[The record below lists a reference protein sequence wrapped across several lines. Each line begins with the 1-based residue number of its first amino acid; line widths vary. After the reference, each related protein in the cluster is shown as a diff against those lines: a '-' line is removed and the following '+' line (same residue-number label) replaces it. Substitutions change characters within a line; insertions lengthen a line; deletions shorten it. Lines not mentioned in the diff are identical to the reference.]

1 MTVSPAKIAR
11 LAQVCLFVALF
22 TAVSASAQMPPV
34 RVACI
39 GNSITIG
46 YGLHNRDNA
55 YPQQLGRLLGKR
67 YDVRNFGVGG
77 RTMLKKG
84 DYPYWKE
91 KFYRE
96 ALAFKPQIVTICLGT
111 NDSKPWN
118 WKYKAE
124 FFDDYM
130 DMIRSFRHVNPRVQ
144 IFVCLPPPVFHSKF
158 GITDSIVHG
167 QVIPIIKAVRIAAG
181 TDLIDFYDNMTKDGA
196 DFFDGVHPDSAGDSI
211 MAQIVRSAIEKS
223 PSGII
228 RDFSA
233 SRYLAGRGKPA
244 TLYWTTTKGSKV
256 SINGKRVSEIDS
268 MTVDPAKSAVYTL
281 TTLGEVRDTCAVR
294 IRSTGK

>member
-1 MTVSPAKIAR
+1 MFNVAWTI
-11 LAQVCLFVALF
+11 VALSLLSIV
-22 TAVSASAQMPPV
+22 TAAAQMPPV

-46 YGLHNRDNA
+46 YGLPDRNSA
-55 YPQQLGRLLGKR
+55 YPQQIGRLLGKG

-96 ALAFKPQIVTICLGT
+96 ALSFKPEIVTICLGT

-118 WKYKAE
+118 WKYKAD
-124 FFDDYM
+124 FFDDYT
-130 DMIRSFRHVNPRVQ
+130 DMIRSFREVNPKAQ

-158 GITDSIVHG
+158 GITDSIVHL
-167 QVIPIIKAVRIAAG
+167 QVIPIIKAVQISSSAS
-181 TDLIDFYDNMTKDGA
+181 LIDFYDNMTKDSA
-196 DFFDGVHPDSAGDSI
+196 DFFDGVHPDSTGDSI
-211 MAQIVRSAIEKS
+211 MARIVYNAIKES

-233 SRYLAGRGKPA
+233 STYRLTGAGPV
-244 TLYWTTTKGSKV
+244 TLYWQTTNGSGVNLDGRKV
-256 SINGKRVSEIDS
+256 NETDS
-268 MTVDPAKSAVYTL
+268 LVVHPERTTIYTL
-281 TTLGEVRDTCAVR
+281 ITSGAVSDTSRIKVELARDR
-294 IRSTGK
+294 

>member
-1 MTVSPAKIAR
+1 MSPAKIAR
-11 LAQVCLFVALF
+11 VMQLCLLVTLA
-22 TAVSASAQMPPV
+22 TAVSVSAQMPPV

-46 YGLHNRDNA
+46 YGLHNPDNA

-91 KFYRE
+91 KFYKE

-118 WKYKAE
+118 WKYKAD

-130 DMIRSFRHVNPRVQ
+130 DMIKSFRDVNPHVQ
-144 IFVCLPPPVFHSKF
+144 IFVCLPPPVFHSRF

-167 QVIPIIKAVRIAAG
+167 QVIPIIKAVRISAG
-181 TDLIDFYDNMTKDGA
+181 TALIDFYDNMRNDGA
-196 DFFDGVHPDSAGDSI
+196 DFFDGVHPDSTGDSI
-211 MAQIVRSAIEKS
+211 MAQIVYLAIGKS

-228 RDFSA
+228 RNFSA
-233 SRYLAGRGKPA
+233 NRYVTGPGKPA
-244 TLYWTTTKGSKV
+244 TLYWTTTKGSEA
-256 SINGKRVSEIDS
+256 SINGKRTNGIDS
-268 MTVDPAKSAVYTL
+268 MTVNPAKTTVYTL
-281 TTLGEVRDTCAVR
+281 TTAGEVRDTCAVR
-294 IRSTGK
+294 IRNTGK